1 MLEEAVVAKRVMI
14 DAIRN
19 AGMEISN
26 MTLLRRW
33 LLLSDS
39 QMLCTRQHLKQ
50 SREIRL
56 QDSSRWQ
63 KTGNASFS
71 SPVICVEDVI
81 HEIVGIELTSVWD
94 RQTDCRLAVHW
105 VTATEHGLTLTV
117 CCNVLVV

>member
-56 QDSSRWQ
+56 QDSSR
-63 KTGNASFS
+63 
-71 SPVICVEDVI
+71 
-81 HEIVGIELTSVWD
+81 
-94 RQTDCRLAVHW
+94 
-105 VTATEHGLTLTV
+105 
-117 CCNVLVV
+117 